1 MSTQHFKKAVCAFIL
16 DFDGKV
22 LTVSRKDNPNDIG
35 LPGGK
40 VDPTDLSDQQALERE
55 VLEET
60 GFTIKTSIP
69 LYTAQEGD
77 YLVTTYLAVIDTTK
91 DYVQPDPKETGIVQM
106 SNINS
111 LLNSS
116 FGEYNKELLKT
127 LNLI

>member
-40 VDPTDLSDQQALERE
+40 VDPTDSSDQQALERE

-60 GFTIKTSIP
+60 GFSIKTSIP
-69 LYTAQEGD
+69 LYTDLEGA
-77 YLVTTYLAVIDTTK
+77 YSVTTYLAVIDTTK

>member
-127 LNLI
+127 LNLL